1 MFGHA
6 YAGAAGLKYLLVG
19 TVVVWTICHFPNVN
33 YTNSNKY
40 NHLGTVYTAQRNFTV
55 THDHEADT
63 DIIRFWQD
71 FAAILHDARPQIKP
85 IKLGKGKPAA
95 KYMSYKKMIEDDPL
109 RVERLNLSEKDEDV
123 MYYAHRLMRD
133 SARTLSAQVPYR
145 PNTHGIVMTAGT
157 KLMPILL
164 VSLRLIRRSGT
175 TLPIEVWLGSRAEYD
190 RDLCQ
195 LLTTFNAQCR
205 IISDIY
211 EHANAA
217 PLTKYQFKIF
227 SILFSSYENV
237 MFLDADS
244 FPINDPTSLL
254 TSEPYISHGLV
265 TWPDTWAS
273 TTSASYY
280 AIADIPE
287 VPVSTRI
294 STESGQLLINKRTHS
309 AVLLMSVYYN
319 YYGPD
324 HYYKLLSQ
332 GSYGAGDKETFLPA
346 AMVMDAPFYQVKTP
360 LTILG
365 RPRNGK
371 MLIIA
376 MAQHHPTEDWF
387 NPPPHP
393 SHQRVEPPKTVS
405 AKEKPKILFI
415 HHNVMKLDPR
425 EILRSKLK
433 GRLRDKNGDFQ
444 RMWVRDHEDVLGR
457 DVEKE
462 IWQVVREEAC
472 RTDEKVC
479 GEIGEYFEAVFGVG
493 VDGVDD
499 QVVGKR
505 KWKSRT

>member
-19 TVVVWTICHFPNVN
+19 LVVIWTICRFPGVN
-33 YTNSNKY
+33 YSNANKY
-40 NHLGTVYTAQRNFTV
+40 AHLGTVYTAQRNFTM
-55 THDHEADT
+55 THNHDTDADT
-63 DIIRFWQD
+63 VNFWKH
-71 FAAILHDARPQIKP
+71 FATVLHDARPQIRP

-95 KYMSYKKMIEDDPL
+95 KYMNYIKMISDDTP
-109 RVERLNLSEKDEDV
+109 RVERLHLAQKDEDT
-123 MYYAHRLMRD
+123 MYKAHRLMRD
-133 SARTLSAQVPYR
+133 SARNLAGQLPYR
-145 PNTHGIVMTAGT
+145 KNTRGIVMTAGT
-157 KLMPILL
+157 KLMPVLL
-164 VSLRLIRRSGT
+164 VSLRLIRRTGA

-190 RDLCQ
+190 RDFCE

-227 SILFSSYENV
+227 SILFSSFEDV

-244 FPINDPTSLL
+244 FPISDPTSLF
-254 TSEPYISHGLV
+254 TTEPYTSHGLV

-273 TTSASYY
+273 TTSASYF

-287 VPVSTRI
+287 VPVSARI
-294 STESGQLLINKRTHS
+294 STETGQLLINKRTHS
-309 AVLLMSVYYN
+309 AALLMSVYYN

-371 MLIIA
+371 LAIIA
-376 MAQHHPTEDWF
+376 MAQYHPTEDWI
-387 NPPPHP
+387 NPPSHP
-393 SHQRVEPPKTVS
+393 SHQRVEPFHKLS
-405 AKEKPKILFI
+405 EKEKPKILFI
-415 HHNVMKLDPR
+415 HHNVMKLDPGQ
-425 EILRSKLK
+425 ILKSKLR
-433 GRLRDKNGDFQ
+433 GRLKDKNGNFQ
-444 RMWVRDHEDVLGR
+444 RMWVRNHEDALGR

-462 IWQVVREEAC
+462 IWEVVREEAC
-472 RTDEKVC
+472 RTDGGTCADIE
-479 GEIGEYFEAVFGVG
+479 EYYNAVFGDVG
-493 VDGVDD
+493 ESEVSER
-499 QVVGKR
+499 KR
-505 KWKSRT
+505 KWKSRS